1 VTDARTV
8 ALVQD
13 VIRREGRSF
22 LQYVREAYPWVTP
35 REHEL
40 LAKLRELTDEERD
53 GAAALS
59 DFLRRHREM
68 PGYLGAYPMGF
79 TRMNFVS
86 LDRLLPLLVEEQ
98 RRGVA
103 RLDQNLAGL
112 QDGEAKG
119 ELKGVLERKRRHL
132 KVLEELSATETTPST
147 LR

>member
-1 VTDARTV
+1 MIDARTV

-22 LQYVREAYPWVTP
+22 LQYVREAYPWATP
-35 REHEL
+35 REREL

-68 PGYLGAYPMGF
+68 PGYLGAYPMSF

-103 RLDQNLAGL
+103 RLEHDLAGV
-112 QDGEAKG
+112 QDAEVRGVLTA
-119 ELKGVLERKRRHL
+119 VLERKRRHL
-132 KVLEELSATETTPST
+132 KVLEELAAVETTPST
-147 LR
+147 VR

>member
-1 VTDARTV
+1 MDARTV

-22 LQYVREAYPWVTP
+22 LQYVREAFPWATP
-35 REHEL
+35 RDHEL
-40 LAKLRELTDEERD
+40 LTKLRELTDEERD

-103 RLDQNLAGL
+103 RLEQDLAAVPN
-112 QDGEAKG
+112 GEARG
-119 ELKGVLERKRRHL
+119 EITATLKRKRRHL
-132 KVLEELSATETTPST
+132 KVLEELTATETTPST
-147 LR
+147 VR